1 MCWLRVRKCAYQ
13 IAASRSTIVQ
23 GSPTAS
29 LTCITADKTQE
40 YRALPRASKACD
52 MSASESCNVNTCGA
66 SFCCYCDTSGC
77 YLEPCS
83 VHKSDLH
90 DPCLCRAGGGYPHPL
105 QVHYL
110 LSSSYGADCKA
121 TVRFLFRDDEA
132 AQAAGRRE
140 ELYELQPEHPAAG
153 VWAPAGDIDTL
164 TDALSGVQL
173 VGGTTWTVASGSTSG
188 QLEVQWDPHPLGRAA
203 AQFGAAAGGC
213 CCSGRAAQPS
223 LRRG

>member
-1 MCWLRVRKCAYQ
+1 MTCAGSGLGSVQ

-83 VHKSDLH
+83 VHKSD

-121 TVRFLFRDDEA
+121 TVRFLFRDGESD
-132 AQAAGRRE
+132 
-140 ELYELQPEHPAAG
+140 
-153 VWAPAGDIDTL
+153 
-164 TDALSGVQL
+164 GVQHSWGCTASL
-173 VGGTTWTVASGSTSG
+173 IPLSASTTA
-188 QLEVQWDPHPLGRAA
+188 
-203 AQFGAAAGGC
+203 C
-213 CCSGRAAQPS
+213 CGKLAWQRCHDRYCTC
-223 LRRG
+223 